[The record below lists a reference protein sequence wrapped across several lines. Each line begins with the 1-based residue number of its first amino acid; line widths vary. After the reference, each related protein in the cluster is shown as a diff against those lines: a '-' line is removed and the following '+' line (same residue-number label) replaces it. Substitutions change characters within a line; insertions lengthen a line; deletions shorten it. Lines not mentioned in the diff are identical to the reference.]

1 MINRNMFFVANWK
14 MFGRPAYYK
23 ILEKVNKYIVRRKKN
38 KGLNIIA
45 CVPNTLLTLYSNKL
59 KKTIIKIGAQNCS
72 QFQKDGPYTG
82 SVSGKMIKDAG
93 AKYVI
98 IGHSENRKQ
107 GDTDKMIKNKIE
119 SAFKSGLQIIFCF
132 GETLAEKN
140 KKKNKKIIK
149 NQIQRAITNKKF
161 LKKILFAYEPVWSI
175 GSNRIPTTIEL
186 NDTIHDVRKFVK
198 SRYRTNKKIKILY
211 GGSVNSSNI
220 EKLKFINQINGYL
233 VGGAS
238 QSSKKFIDILKNYY
252 K

>member
-119 SAFKSGLQIIFCF
+119 
-132 GETLAEKN
+132 
-140 KKKNKKIIK
+140 
-149 NQIQRAITNKKF
+149 
-161 LKKILFAYEPVWSI
+161 
-175 GSNRIPTTIEL
+175 
-186 NDTIHDVRKFVK
+186 
-198 SRYRTNKKIKILY
+198 
-211 GGSVNSSNI
+211 
-220 EKLKFINQINGYL
+220 
-233 VGGAS
+233 
-238 QSSKKFIDILKNYY
+238 
-252 K
+252 